1 MAYSIFNS
9 HIIFLLLLQELET
22 SMKMLNEKITFLSGH
37 QMKNRFMLA
46 PLTNTQSHEDGVLSD
61 DEYYWLTKRAQGG
74 FGITMSCASHVQDVG
89 KGFPGQ
95 LGIFDD
101 KHIKG
106 LTKLTTEIK
115 EHHSLAIAQLHHAG
129 MRSPEELI
137 DTQPVCPS
145 DDSNTG
151 ARALTFDEVIQ
162 LRNDFISA
170 AVRAQKSGYQGVE
183 IHGAHGYILSQFL
196 SSEINRRI
204 DDYGGS
210 IENRS
215 RIIFEIVDGVRN
227 ECGKDF
233 ILGIRLSPEGFGLKL
248 AEIKEVCESLIATKK
263 IDFLDISLWDSF
275 KEPNEE
281 EHKQKS
287 LLKHFTDLDFM
298 ETLLTVAGNIRTGKD
313 VSKILESGVDFVTI
327 GRGGILHHDFPKK
340 VIEDPDFEPIK
351 IPVSKQHLVNEG
363 LSDKFIKYMQRWQ
376 GFVEE

>member
-74 FGITMSCASHVQDVG
+74 FGITMSCASHVQDIG

-106 LTKLTTEIK
+106 LTKLTTKIK

-196 SSEINRRI
+196 SSEINRRM

-215 RIIFEIVDGVRN
+215 RIIFEIVDGVRK

-233 ILGIRLSPEGFGLKL
+233 ILGVRLSPEGFGLKL

-351 IPVSKQHLVNEG
+351 LPVSKQHLVNEG

>member
-22 SMKMLNEKITFLSGH
+22 SMKMPNEKITFLSGH

-46 PLTNTQSHEDGVLSD
+46 PLTNTQSYEDGVLSD
-61 DEYYWLTKRAQGG
+61 DEYYWLAKRAQGG

-115 EHHSLAIAQLHHAG
+115 GHDSLAIAQLHHAG
-129 MRSPEELI
+129 MRSPDELI

-145 DDSNTG
+145 DDTNTG

-196 SSEINRRI
+196 SSEINRRM

-233 ILGIRLSPEGFGLKL
+233 ILGVRLSPEGFGLKL

-287 LLKHFTDLDFM
+287 LLKHFTDIDFM

-351 IPVSKQHLVNEG
+351 LPVSKQHLVNEG